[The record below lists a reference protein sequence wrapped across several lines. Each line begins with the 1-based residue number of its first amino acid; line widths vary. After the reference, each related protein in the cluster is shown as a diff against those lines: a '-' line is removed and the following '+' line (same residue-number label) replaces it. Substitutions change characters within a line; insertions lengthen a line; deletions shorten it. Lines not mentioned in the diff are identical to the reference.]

1 MHSPPPT
8 PSTPGRSRHPHDDA
22 PDTAEAFRRLARLP
36 EGASKE
42 RLRQEIATDWLPMA
56 HRLAGRYRN
65 RGESLDDLRQV
76 AALGLVKAVSRYDPA
91 RGTAF
96 ESYAVPTIDG
106 EIKRHFRDCMWSVH
120 VPRRV
125 QMLRARVRAAAQEL
139 AQSTPGHAPTTAE
152 IAEHAGLTEQETADG
167 LEALES
173 FSSLSLD
180 AQCTGPSDSAGPMS
194 LADTLGAPDPALDVV
209 LDREAVKPQL
219 CRLPEREREILYLR
233 FFGGM
238 TQSMIAERLGI
249 SQMHV
254 SRLISRSCSAIR
266 AEVAGAD
273 DGVDPADASDTA
285 DDTPAPGEAAPPGTG
300 LRAPGDNGSSR
311 AGSPARPQSRTGRPA
326 GHPAGTAGHRAAA
339 APATGSHA
347 DGNSGTERPA
357 RTSRASGA
365 RSAPDTAP
373 DAGPAPTP
381 PEAAP
386 GRRKAG
392 RTPGSRTTGQG
403 GARRADS
410 RGDGK
415 KGTASRGGATR
426 ADRGSGA
433 SAGAGTQRSQ
443 RRRGDSADGGGRR
456 ARSRR
461 DPSGAPVRRAA

>member
-1 MHSPPPT
+1 MASPART
-8 PSTPGRSRHPHDDA
+8 KHPHDDA
-22 PDTAEAFRRLARLP
+22 PDTAEAFRRLAGLP
-36 EGASKE
+36 EGAAKE

-125 QMLRARVRAAAQEL
+125 QVLRAQVRAARQEL
-139 AQSTPGHAPTTAE
+139 AQCAPGRGPTAAE
-152 IAEHAGLTEQETADG
+152 IADHAGLTEQEAADG

-180 AQCTGPSDSAGPMS
+180 AQCQSTADAGPLS
-194 LADTLGAPDPALDVV
+194 LVDTLGAPDPALDVV

-238 TQSMIAERLGI
+238 TQSMIAEQLGI

-266 AEVAGAD
+266 AEIAGE
-273 DGVDPADASDTA
+273 G
-285 DDTPAPGEAAPPGTG
+285 
-300 LRAPGDNGSSR
+300 PGDD
-311 AGSPARPQSRTGRPA
+311 
-326 GHPAGTAGHRAAA
+326 
-339 APATGSHA
+339 A
-347 DGNSGTERPA
+347 D
-357 RTSRASGA
+357 TSRQE
-365 RSAPDTAP
+365 R
-373 DAGPAPTP
+373 
-381 PEAAP
+381 
-386 GRRKAG
+386 
-392 RTPGSRTTGQG
+392 
-403 GARRADS
+403 
-410 RGDGK
+410 
-415 KGTASRGGATR
+415 
-426 ADRGSGA
+426 
-433 SAGAGTQRSQ
+433 
-443 RRRGDSADGGGRR
+443 
-456 ARSRR
+456 
-461 DPSGAPVRRAA
+461 RRAA